1 MTEGDPRLEAEAR
14 AQRGDLLGAA
24 ETYGRAGL
32 YLEAA
37 HAYRAVGDGA
47 AALANVTRV
56 SPDHPRYREACV
68 LAITLAG
75 EEDRLSLALEN
86 FLSRFL
92 RGAPETDSETS
103 ALDVLARLYERHGF
117 PENAAEVLRK
127 LSASRPEYAE
137 AARRLDSHL
146 IPASP
151 ELAELPPA
159 PGPAPVNRRE
169 EPPPPPS
176 GSAAN
181 DGPAFYPGAVIAGR
195 YRLEERLGA
204 GGMSVVFRA
213 ADLELDDEIAVK
225 VLTQAVFDAETDAR
239 LRRELMLSRQIVHR
253 NIVRTFEMG
262 RVQGLNYLILELL
275 RGDKLADRMRAGP
288 LPLGEGLDYLAQA
301 CAGLQAAHDL
311 GVIHRDVKPGNF
323 FIAAGGVLKVMDFGL
338 AKVRD
343 APGLTATGVIGGTP
357 AYMAPEQASDFR
369 SVTPATDIYALGV
382 VAYEMF
388 TATLPFV
395 HENPLAVL
403 NMHRDAPPAPPRSR
417 NPSLPEAVEL
427 IILRCLE
434 KDPGRRFGSCRE
446 MGQHVLGSSS
456 APVATGPGRR
466 RP

>member
-1 MTEGDPRLEAEAR
+1 VTDGDPRLEAERR
-14 AQRGDLLGAA
+14 AQAGDLLGAA
-24 ETYGRAGL
+24 EAYGRAGL

-37 HAYRAVGDGA
+37 QAYRAGGDAA
-47 AALANVTRV
+47 AALASLTRV
-56 SPDHPRYREACV
+56 PPDHPRYREACV

-86 FLSRFL
+86 FLARFL
-92 RGAPETDSETS
+92 RGAPENDGETP
-103 ALDVLARLYERHGF
+103 ALDTLARLYERHGF

-146 IPASP
+146 IPAAP
-151 ELAELPPA
+151 ELADLPLPPL
-159 PGPAPVNRRE
+159 PPDPAPADRRE
-169 EPPPPPS
+169 EPPAPAS

-262 RVQGLNYLILELL
+262 SAHGLRYLILELL
-275 RGDKLADRMRAGP
+275 RGTKLADRMRAGP

-311 GVIHRDVKPGNF
+311 GIIHRDVKPGNF

-403 NMHRDAPPAPPRSR
+403 NLHRDTPPAPPRSR
-417 NPSLPEAVEL
+417 NPSLPEEIER

-446 MGQHVLGSSS
+446 MGQRLLAIRS
-456 APVATGPGRR
+456 R
-466 RP
+466 